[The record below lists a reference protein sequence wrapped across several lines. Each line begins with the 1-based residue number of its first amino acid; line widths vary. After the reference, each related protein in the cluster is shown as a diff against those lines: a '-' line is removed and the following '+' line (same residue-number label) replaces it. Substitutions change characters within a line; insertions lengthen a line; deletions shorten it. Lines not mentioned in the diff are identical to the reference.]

1 MLPWLQVAEEV
12 LAMSISLTP
21 KQIRDLADQINNTI
35 RGLTDIDAILDAT
48 RADLKRAQ
56 DLKKRADDAKYVFD

>member
-1 MLPWLQVAEEV
+1 MAEEV

-21 KQIRDLADQINNTI
+21 QQIRDLADEINHTV

-48 RADLKRAQ
+48 RGDLERARQ
-56 DLKKRADDAKYVFD
+56 LKNRADAAK

>member
-1 MLPWLQVAEEV
+1 VAEEV

-21 KQIRDLADQINNTI
+21 QQIRDLAEEISQTV

-48 RADLKRAQ
+48 RGDLERARQ
-56 DLKKRADDAKYVFD
+56 LKNRADAAK

>member
-1 MLPWLQVAEEV
+1 MAEEV

-21 KQIRDLADQINNTI
+21 EQIRDLARQINETI

-48 RADLKRAQ
+48 RDDLRKAQ
-56 DLKKRADDAKYVFD
+56 RLKERADQAKYGSFKVWIR